1 MEKDGGGGRTTHFLN
16 YNLPASVGVIYF
28 IFSIYLLF
36 SIIEVVFCCLFSL
49 CKNGLSLCN
58 HLNQHLI
65 FYFKI
70 QEFFHFTIYED
81 FSFSHELMNL
91 ALQREEVNYF
101 KKNLIPHC
109 LVRYTVYN
117 CFLKKTNHPQ
127 TNSTIFIFSLS
138 IQSEF
143 YIFL

>member
-1 MEKDGGGGRTTHFLN
+1 MEMDWGGGWAAHFFN
-16 YNLPASVGVIYF
+16 YNLPASVGAIYF

-36 SIIEVVFCCLFSL
+36 SIIKVVFCCLFLL
-49 CKNGLSLCN
+49 CKNCLSLCL
-58 HLNQHLI
+58 HLNWHLI

-101 KKNLIPHC
+101 KKNLIPYC
-109 LVRYTVYN
+109 LVHCTVCYF
-117 CFLKKTNHPQ
+117 FLIKTNHP
-127 TNSTIFIFSLS
+127 
-138 IQSEF
+138 
-143 YIFL
+143 